1 MMTISF
7 TGLASGFDSAS
18 YIDAIMAQEK
28 LPLKRLETKK
38 QVTTA
43 YQNVFKSLNTKLST
57 LKDAATALSDL
68 DSFKAVK
75 ASSSDTTKLSA
86 TADSSAIAAEYSV
99 VVKSLAQKHV
109 VASSSFDASAEFKY
123 ANFSNT
129 LKIGEY
135 TTTDENG
142 DPVTADSIDL
152 TKLQLE
158 GKTVG
163 EALNIIASHINS
175 LTDGKVQASVIQTKD
190 GEKSLVLTSKES
202 GKANKIQF
210 ETNSS
215 NWGFNEK
222 QPAVDAEI
230 SVNGIDIA
238 SSTNTIKDAIPGV
251 TLSLSNTG
259 SSTVTIAQDIDAITS
274 KVEAFVKAYND
285 IINTIK
291 ENTQKSTENSD
302 GTLSLTLQGDSTMR
316 SLRTQLADI
325 MNAVVGDTKGF
336 RLPSDIGLEIDKGIT
351 SAALMTGTITF
362 DKTLFKQKLQ
372 ENPEEV
378 EKMFRNSGVEF
389 INEKGEQTVING
401 IGTIFKNVMKEWTD
415 SVEGVITSKIKGYD
429 SEISFLTDQIQSMS
443 DRLDIKEAALKK
455 KFVNL
460 EVVMS
465 SLNSQSDW
473 ISTQLTALTKSL
485 SSSSK

>member
-1 MMTISF
+1 MMMTISF

-68 DSFKAVK
+68 NSFQVFK
-75 ASSSDTTKLSA
+75 ASSSDTTKLSV
-86 TADSSAIAAEYSV
+86 TADSSAMGGEYSV
-99 VVKSLAQKHV
+99 NVTQLAQKHV
-109 VASSSFDASAEFKY
+109 VASQSFDASAEFKY

-135 TTTDENG
+135 TTTDGNG
-142 DPVTADSIDL
+142 DPVTTDSIDL

-163 EALNIIASHINS
+163 EALNLIASHINS
-175 LTDGKVQASVIQTKD
+175 LTDGKVQASVIQTED
-190 GEKSLVLTSKES
+190 GKRSLVLTSKQS
-202 GKANKIQF
+202 GAANKIDY
-210 ETNSS
+210 ETTS
-215 NWGFNEK
+215 NWLFSEK
-222 QPAVDAEI
+222 QEALDAKI
-230 SVNGIDIA
+230 TVNGIEIV

-251 TLSLSNTG
+251 TLTLSNKG
-259 SSTVTIAQDIDAITS
+259 LSTVNVSQDVDTITG

-291 ENTQKSTENSD
+291 ENTQKSTKNSD
-302 GTLSLTLQGDSTMR
+302 GSLSLTLQGDSTMR
-316 SLRTQLADI
+316 SLRNQLADM

-336 RLPSDIGLEIDKGIT
+336 KLLSDIGLEVDKGVT
-351 SAALMTGTITF
+351 SASLMTGTITF
-362 DKTLFKQKLQ
+362 DKELFKQKLQ
-372 ENPEEV
+372 QNPAEV
-378 EKMFRNSGVEF
+378 EKMFTSEAVA
-389 INEKGEQTVING
+389 NEDNTVTGQDG
-401 IGTIFKNVMKEWTD
+401 IGTMFKKVMKAWTD
-415 SVEGVITSKIKGYD
+415 SVEGIITSKIKGYD
-429 SEISFLTDQIQSMS
+429 SEISYLTEQIQSMN
-443 DRLDIKEAALKK
+443 DRLEIKEASLKT

-465 SLNSQSDW
+465 TLNSQSDW
-473 ISTQLTALTKSL
+473 ISSQLTALTKST
-485 SSSSK
+485 SSSS

>member
-68 DSFKAVK
+68 DGFKAVK

-190 GEKSLVLTSKES
+190 GEKSLVLTSKEP

-210 ETNSS
+210 ETNST

-291 ENTQKSTENSD
+291 ENTQKSTKNSD
-302 GTLSLTLQGDSTMR
+302 GSLSLTLQGDSTMR
-316 SLRTQLADI
+316 SLRNQLADM

-336 RLPSDIGLEIDKGIT
+336 KLLSDIGLEVDKGVT
-351 SAALMTGTITF
+351 SASLMTGTITF
-362 DKTLFKQKLQ
+362 DKELFKQKLQ
-372 ENPEEV
+372 QNPAEV
-378 EKMFRNSGVEF
+378 EKMFTSEAVA
-389 INEKGEQTVING
+389 NEDNTVTGQDG
-401 IGTIFKNVMKEWTD
+401 IGTMFKKVMKAWTD
-415 SVEGVITSKIKGYD
+415 SVEGIITSKIKGYD
-429 SEISFLTDQIQSMS
+429 SEISYLTEQIQSMN
-443 DRLDIKEAALKK
+443 DRLEIKEASLKT

-465 SLNSQSDW
+465 TLNSQSDW
-473 ISTQLTALTKSL
+473 ISSQLTALTKST
-485 SSSSK
+485 SSSS

>member
-175 LTDGKVQASVIQTKD
+175 LTDGKVQASVIQTED
-190 GEKSLVLTSKES
+190 GKRSLVLTSKQS
-202 GKANKIQF
+202 GAANKIDY
-210 ETNSS
+210 ETTS
-215 NWGFNEK
+215 NWLFSEK
-222 QPAVDAEI
+222 QEALDAKI
-230 SVNGIDIA
+230 TVNGIEIV

-251 TLSLSNTG
+251 TLTLSNKG
-259 SSTVTIAQDIDAITS
+259 LSTVNVSQDVDTITG

-291 ENTQKSTENSD
+291 ENTQKSTKNSD
-302 GTLSLTLQGDSTMR
+302 GSLSLTLQGDSTMR
-316 SLRTQLADI
+316 SLRNQLADM

-336 RLPSDIGLEIDKGIT
+336 KLLSDIGLEVDKGVT
-351 SAALMTGTITF
+351 SASLMTGTITF
-362 DKTLFKQKLQ
+362 DKELFKQKLQ
-372 ENPEEV
+372 QNPAEV
-378 EKMFRNSGVEF
+378 EKMFTSEAVA
-389 INEKGEQTVING
+389 NEDNTVTGQDG
-401 IGTIFKNVMKEWTD
+401 IGTMFKKVMKAWTD
-415 SVEGVITSKIKGYD
+415 SVEGIITSKIKGYD
-429 SEISFLTDQIQSMS
+429 SEISYLTEQIQSMN
-443 DRLDIKEAALKK
+443 DRLEIKEASLKT

-465 SLNSQSDW
+465 TLNSQSDW
-473 ISTQLTALTKSL
+473 ISSQLTALTKST
-485 SSSSK
+485 SSSS

>member
-57 LKDAATALSDL
+57 LKDAATTLSDL
-68 DSFKAVK
+68 NSFQVFK
-75 ASSSDTTKLSA
+75 ASSSDTTKLSV
-86 TADSSAIAAEYSV
+86 TADSSAMGGEYSV
-99 VVKSLAQKHV
+99 NVTQLAQKHV
-109 VASSSFDASAEFKY
+109 VASQSFDASAEFKY

-135 TTTDENG
+135 TTTDGNG
-142 DPVTADSIDL
+142 DPVTTDSIDL

-163 EALNIIASHINS
+163 EALNLIASHINS
-175 LTDGKVQASVIQTKD
+175 LTDGKVQASVIQTED
-190 GEKSLVLTSKES
+190 GKRSLVLTSKQS
-202 GKANKIQF
+202 GAANKIDY
-210 ETNSS
+210 ETTS
-215 NWGFNEK
+215 NWLFSEK
-222 QPAVDAEI
+222 QEALDAKI
-230 SVNGIDIA
+230 TVNGIEIV

-251 TLSLSNTG
+251 TLTLSNKG
-259 SSTVTIAQDIDAITS
+259 LSTVNVSQDVDTITG

-291 ENTQKSTENSD
+291 ENTQKSTKNSD
-302 GTLSLTLQGDSTMR
+302 GSLSLTLQGDSTMR
-316 SLRTQLADI
+316 SLRNQLADM

-336 RLPSDIGLEIDKGIT
+336 KLLSDIGLEVDKGVT
-351 SAALMTGTITF
+351 SASLMTGTITF
-362 DKTLFKQKLQ
+362 DKELFKQKLQ
-372 ENPEEV
+372 QNPAEV
-378 EKMFRNSGVEF
+378 EKMFTSEAVA
-389 INEKGEQTVING
+389 NEDNTVTGQDG
-401 IGTIFKNVMKEWTD
+401 IGTMFKKVMKAWTD
-415 SVEGVITSKIKGYD
+415 SVEGIITSKIKGYD
-429 SEISFLTDQIQSMS
+429 SEISYLTEQIQSMN
-443 DRLDIKEAALKK
+443 DRLEIKEASLKT

-465 SLNSQSDW
+465 TLNSQSDW
-473 ISTQLTALTKSL
+473 ISSQLTALTKST
-485 SSSSK
+485 SSSS